1 MQYLVN
7 AAQMK
12 AADQYTI
19 QRLGVP
25 SLELMERAADGCVQ
39 VMEQEKLDLS
49 DVCVVCGAGN
59 NGGDGFAIARM
70 LLEKDHKVKVFLVGN
85 AEHCTEETKEQIR
98 RLEACGG
105 KVFYCMPEDGSYT
118 LVVDA
123 VFGVGLSRNVE
134 GNYRQV
140 IEWMNAQNAVKFA
153 VDIPSGLSAATGCV
167 LGCAFKADYTVTF
180 QFKKLGLEL
189 AQGRKYA
196 GKTVVWDIGISMQTL
211 LDDPDT
217 VKTDEKEDYR
227 ELLPKREEDSNKGS
241 YGKLLIIAGSKGMA
255 GAAYLNAHAAYMAG
269 AGLVRVY
276 TSKDNRAILQTLL
289 PEAII
294 TIYED
299 FEQVE
304 VIRLLEWADA
314 VCVGSGLGQSKTAE
328 RILKTVIDYVRV
340 PCLIDADG
348 LNLLADNKNYLRH
361 IEGRKFVI
369 TPHMKEMSRVTG
381 DSVENLKKDR
391 VEFLKEFVETLRIVC
406 VLKDSRTLV
415 AGEDRGIRLN
425 QTGNCA
431 MAKAGSGDVLA
442 GIIAGFM
449 AQGKELE
456 EAASLGTYIHGLAGD
471 LAKIEKGVYS
481 VMARDLIE
489 YISKALMKLE
499 E

>member
-1 MQYLVN
+1 M
-7 AAQMK
+7 
-12 AADQYTI
+12 DDTDI
-19 QRLGVP
+19 
-25 SLELMERAADGCVQ
+25 
-39 VMEQEKLDLS
+39 
-49 DVCVVCGAGN
+49 
-59 NGGDGFAIARM
+59 
-70 LLEKDHKVKVFLVGN
+70 VK
-85 AEHCTEETKEQIR
+85 
-98 RLEACGG
+98 
-105 KVFYCMPEDGSYT
+105 S
-118 LVVDA
+118 
-123 VFGVGLSRNVE
+123 
-134 GNYRQV
+134 
-140 IEWMNAQNAVKFA
+140 
-153 VDIPSGLSAATGCV
+153 
-167 LGCAFKADYTVTF
+167 
-180 QFKKLGLEL
+180 
-189 AQGRKYA
+189 
-196 GKTVVWDIGISMQTL
+196 
-211 LDDPDT
+211 
-217 VKTDEKEDYR
+217 DEKEDYR
-227 ELLPKREEDSNKGS
+227 KLLPKREEDSNKGS

-269 AGLVRVY
+269 AGLVRIY
-276 TSKDNRAILQTLL
+276 TAKDNRAILQTLL

-294 TIYED
+294 TTYED

-361 IEGRKFVI
+361 IEGRRFVI

-391 VEFLKEFVETLRIVC
+391 VEFLKQFVETLRIVC
-406 VLKDSRTLV
+406 VLKDSRTLI
-415 AGEDRGIRLN
+415 AGEERGIRLN

-456 EAASLGTYIHGLAGD
+456 EAASLGTYVHGLSGD

-489 YISKALMKLE
+489 YISKALMELE